1 MSDNNVTQVEAEEND
16 PIYYNP
22 KYLNIISTLSGVFS
36 WIVLAGFIGLA
47 VGQYVIL
54 TQLSQ
59 GTSVTELIAN
69 PQALNW
75 IYTNIVTPILIG
87 IVSFFVLQGAA
98 IGLNVLLEID
108 FNARDSK

>member
-1 MSDNNVTQVEAEEND
+1 MSDDTVTHVEVEDND

-22 KYLNIISTLSGVFS
+22 KFLNIISTLSGVFS
-36 WIVLAGFIGLA
+36 WIMLAGFLGLSI
-47 VGQYVIL
+47 GQYVIL

-59 GTSVTELIAN
+59 GTPIAELFAN

-75 IYTNIVTPILIG
+75 IYTNIATPVLTG
-87 IVSFFVLQGAA
+87 IAIFFVLQGVA

-108 FNARDSK
+108 FNSRETK